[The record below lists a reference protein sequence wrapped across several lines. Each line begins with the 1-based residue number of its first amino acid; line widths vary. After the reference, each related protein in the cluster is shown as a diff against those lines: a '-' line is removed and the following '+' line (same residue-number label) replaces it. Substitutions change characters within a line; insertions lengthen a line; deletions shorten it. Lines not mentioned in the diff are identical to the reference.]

1 MFRILRNNPSMFR
14 IIQNNSGMFRS
25 MFCILRNYLATQT
38 ENLNNVFPPPEAVI
52 RIAVFVNSSPV

>member
-1 MFRILRNNPSMFR
+1 MFR
-14 IIQNNSGMFRS
+14 IIQNNPGMFRS